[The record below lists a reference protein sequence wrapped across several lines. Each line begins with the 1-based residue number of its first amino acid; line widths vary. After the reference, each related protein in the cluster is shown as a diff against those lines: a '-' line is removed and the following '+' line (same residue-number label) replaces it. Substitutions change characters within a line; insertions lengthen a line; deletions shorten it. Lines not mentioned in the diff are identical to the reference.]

1 MKRLPPIPALAVC
14 ITLLPSSLH
23 GQSEPVKT
31 LQTLTVYGESEDDGI
46 IQNPFPDA
54 VEGQKIFAG
63 KRATVIDLDALP
75 KVQANNY
82 RQALAMTPGL
92 LYSEETTP
100 LVSLGFRGIGTPDRA
115 QFLQVLKDGI
125 PIHCDPFGYPEAYY
139 TPPLDVV
146 DRIEFIRGGGGLM
159 YGSQPAGVLNY
170 VTHMPVA
177 DRPAA
182 FRTQNIFGSFGFYSN
197 YTSFSGTSG
206 NTGYYGYYN
215 HRQSDGFRDA
225 NSQYRLDGGLIK
237 LAQAFSKDTRL
248 VLSLDL
254 YDETHGEPG
263 GLSLD
268 DWKKNPNQISRPNDH
283 FALSRYAISAD
294 LQHHVQTGTDLSVKT
309 WFAYMDRQSWRQ
321 QGGSFGIK
329 PENNPDPKVAGFFA
343 YNKIEHQRFYS
354 FGFEPRIRH
363 DWEAFGGNH
372 TLTAGFQI
380 YQLHSPREDR
390 EGQTPTALAGI
401 LRNSKSFNAQDTDR
415 DVTYLS
421 AFAENKFTWGDIS
434 ITPGIRFER
443 IRQSVDSKT
452 WKRTDENA
460 LTGVGSLETDSV
472 TKTDHQPLL
481 GLGVAYELPRQQQLY
496 INVSQSYRPTIFSQ
510 SIVAAPGTT
519 TTDASPCIGWS
530 YEIGSRGRPL
540 PWLIYDT
547 SLFVVDLDN
556 RFGLISGQL
565 GSVGRTINYGWD
577 ISTQVDLIGIASE
590 LTGRNLNAKFG
601 NLNLYASA
609 TILEA
614 EIYGGINPT
623 TKLSNDGV
631 TPMYAPNYMV
641 RTGLI
646 YGIQKAKI
654 SFLGTMVGQ
663 HKASDDNAPKFVVP
677 SYVTWDLTA
686 EIPVTKRVSVMAGV
700 NNVFDKQYYSRITTA
715 GIDPSYG
722 RNVYAGFSLQF

>member
-1 MKRLPPIPALAVC
+1 MKRPK
-14 ITLLPSSLH
+14 SSLP
-23 GQSEPVKT
+23 QILLCSVILPAQVFAQAPQAAPTRT
-31 LQTLTVYGESEDDGI
+31 LETLTVYGESEDDGI
-46 IQNPFPDA
+46 IQNPFPEA
-54 VEGQKIFAG
+54 VEGQNIFAG

-159 YGSQPAGVLNY
+159 YGAQPAGVLNY
-170 VTHMPVA
+170 VTHMPVT
-177 DRPAA
+177 DRPAS
-182 FRTQNIFGSFGFYSN
+182 FRTQNIFGSFGLYSN

-248 VLSLDL
+248 VLSVDL
-254 YDETHGEPG
+254 YEETHGEPG
-263 GLSLD
+263 GLTLP
-268 DWKKNPNQISRPNDH
+268 DWRKNPHQISRPNDH
-283 FALSRYAISAD
+283 FALSRYALSAD
-294 LQHHVQTGTDLSVKT
+294 LQHHIQTGTDISIKT
-309 WFAYMDRQSWRQ
+309 WVAYLDRQSWRQ
-321 QGGSFGIK
+321 QGGGFGTL
-329 PENNPDPKVAGFFA
+329 PTGLF
-343 YNKIEHQRFYS
+343 NKIEHQTFYS

-363 DWEAFGGNH
+363 DWEALGGNH
-372 TLTAGFQI
+372 TLAAGFQI
-380 YQLHSPREDR
+380 YKLHSPRKDR
-390 EGQTPTALAGI
+390 EGQTPTALSGI
-401 LRNSKSFNAQDTDR
+401 LTGSSSFDTEDTNR
-415 DVTYLS
+415 DVNYAS
-421 AFAENKFTWGDIS
+421 IFAENKFTWGNLS

-443 IRQSVDSKT
+443 IQQSVESEKWVRSTTSIKKSD
-452 WKRTDENA
+452 
-460 LTGVGSLETDSV
+460 V

-481 GLGVAYELPRQQQLY
+481 GLGIAYELPRQQQLY

-530 YEIGSRGRPL
+530 YEIGGRGRPV

-556 RFGLISGQL
+556 RFGVAANKLT
-565 GSVGRTINYGWD
+565 SVGRSINYGWD
-577 ISTQVDLIGIASE
+577 ASTQIDLIGVAGQV
-590 LTGRNLNAKFG
+590 TGRNLNEKLG
-601 NLNLYASA
+601 NLNFYTSVTL
-609 TILEA
+609 LEA
-614 EIYGGINPT
+614 QLYGGP
-623 TKLSNDGV
+623 NDGK
-631 TPMYAPNYMV
+631 TPAFAPKYMI

-646 YGIQKAKI
+646 YGIEKAKV
-654 SFLGTMVGQ
+654 SFLGTLMAN
-663 HKASDDNAPKFVVP
+663 HNAADDAAPDRNIP

-700 NNVFDKQYYSRITTA
+700 NNVFDKQYYSRITSA
-715 GIDPSYG
+715 GVDPSYG

>member
-1 MKRLPPIPALAVC
+1 MKHSKFSLQHLLCAVILPAHAFAQAPQAATPR
-14 ITLLPSSLH
+14 TL
-23 GQSEPVKT
+23 E
-31 LQTLTVYGESEDDGI
+31 TLTVYGESENDGI
-46 IQNPFPDA
+46 IQNPFPEA
-54 VEGQKIFAG
+54 VEGQNIFAG

-146 DRIEFIRGGGGLM
+146 DRIEFIRGGGALM

-177 DRPAA
+177 DRPAS
-182 FRTQNIFGSFGFYSN
+182 FRTQNIFGSFGLYSN

-248 VLSLDL
+248 ILSVDL
-254 YDETHGEPG
+254 YEETHGEPG
-263 GLSLD
+263 GLTLD
-268 DWKKNPNQISRPNDH
+268 NWRKNPNQITRRTDH

-294 LQHHVQTGTDLSVKT
+294 LQHHIQTGTDLSVKT
-309 WFAYMDRQSWRQ
+309 WFAYLSRKSWRQ
-321 QGGSFGIK
+321 QGGSFGTT
-329 PENNPDPKVAGFFA
+329 PTGAASD
-343 YNKIEHQRFYS
+343 YNKIEDQRFYS

-363 DWEAFGGNH
+363 DWEALGGNH
-372 TLTAGFQI
+372 TLAAGFQL
-380 YQLHSPREDR
+380 YKLHSPREDL
-390 EGQTPTALAGI
+390 EGQTPTALTGI
-401 LRNSKSFNAQDTDR
+401 LRGSTSFDAEDANR
-415 DVTYLS
+415 DVTYAS
-421 AFAENKFTWGDIS
+421 IFAENKFTWGDLS

-443 IRQSVDSKT
+443 IRQSVESEKWIRSSTSIKKSD
-452 WKRTDENA
+452 
-460 LTGVGSLETDSV
+460 V

-481 GLGVAYELPRQQQLY
+481 GLGIAYELPRQQQLY
-496 INVSQSYRPTIFSQ
+496 VNISQSYRPTIFSQ
-510 SIVAAPGTT
+510 SMVAAPGTT
-519 TTDASPCIGWS
+519 ATDASPCIGWS
-530 YEIGSRGRPL
+530 YEIGGRGRPL
-540 PWLIYDT
+540 PWLTYDT
-547 SLFVVDLDN
+547 SFFVVDLDN
-556 RFGLISGQL
+556 RFGVANNKLT
-565 GSVGRTINYGWD
+565 SVGRSINYGWD
-577 ISTQVDLIGIASE
+577 ASTQIDLIGVAGQI
-590 LTGRNLNAKFG
+590 TGRNLNEKLG
-601 NLNLYASA
+601 NLNLYTSV
-609 TILEA
+609 TLLEA
-614 EIYGGINPT
+614 ALYGGP
-623 TKLSNDGV
+623 NDGK
-631 TPMYAPNYMV
+631 TPAFAPKYMI

-646 YGIQKAKI
+646 YGFQKAKV
-654 SFLGTMVGQ
+654 SFLGTLMAN
-663 HKASDDNAPKFVVP
+663 HNAADDAAPDREIP
-677 SYVTWDLTA
+677 SYITWDLTT

-700 NNVFDKQYYSRITTA
+700 NNVFDKQYYSRITSA

>member
-1 MKRLPPIPALAVC
+1 MNRPPLIPAIAVC
-14 ITLLPSSLH
+14 ITLIPSSLH

-31 LQTLTVYGESEDDGI
+31 LETLTVYGESEDDGI

-237 LAQAFSKDTRL
+237 LAQAFSKDTRI

-263 GLSLD
+263 GLSLA
-268 DWKKNPNQISRPNDH
+268 DWKKNPNQISRPNDR

-321 QGGSFGIK
+321 QGGGFGIK

-343 YNKIEHQRFYS
+343 YNKIEHQKFYS
-354 FGFEPRIRH
+354 AGFEPRIRH
-363 DWEAFGGNH
+363 DWESLGGTH
-372 TLTAGFQI
+372 TLTGGFQI
-380 YQLHSPREDR
+380 YRLHSPRQDR
-390 EGQTPTALAGI
+390 EGQTATALAGI
-401 LRNSKSFNAQDTDR
+401 LNGSTTFDTEDTDR
-415 DVTYLS
+415 NVTYAS
-421 AFAENKFTWGDIS
+421 VFAENKFTWGDLS

-443 IRQSVDSKT
+443 IRQTVDSDKWQRDLDADGKATGTGTIGKT
-452 WKRTDENA
+452 Q
-460 LTGVGSLETDSV
+460 V

-481 GLGVAYELPRQQQLY
+481 GLGIAYELPRQQQIY

-519 TTDASPCIGWS
+519 KTDASPCIGWS

-547 SLFVVDLDN
+547 SFFVVDLDN
-556 RFGLISGQL
+556 RFGVTKNQL
-565 GSVGRTINYGWD
+565 TSVGRSINYGWD
-577 ISTQVDLIGIASE
+577 ASTQVDLIGIAGQI
-590 LTGRNLNAKFG
+590 TGHNLNEKLG
-601 NLNLYASA
+601 NLNLYTSV
-609 TILEA
+609 TLLEA
-614 EIYGGINPT
+614 QLYGGA
-623 TKLSNDGV
+623 NDGK
-631 TPMYAPNYMV
+631 TPAFAPKYMI

-646 YGIQKAKI
+646 YGFQKAKI
-654 SFLGTMVGQ
+654 SFLGTLMAK
-663 HKASDDNAPKFVVP
+663 HNAADDAAVDREIP
-677 SYVTWDLTA
+677 SFVTWDLTT

-700 NNVFDKQYYSRITTA
+700 NNVFDKQYYSRITSA

-722 RNVYAGFSLQF
+722 RNVYAGFSVQF

>member
-1 MKRLPPIPALAVC
+1 MAMKYPKSFLPQVLLCAVILPAQIFAQTPQAATAR
-14 ITLLPSSLH
+14 TLD
-23 GQSEPVKT
+23 
-31 LQTLTVYGESEDDGI
+31 TLTVYGESENDGI
-46 IQNPFPDA
+46 IQNPFPEA
-54 VEGQKIFAG
+54 VEGQNIFAG

-146 DRIEFIRGGGGLM
+146 DRIEFIRGGGALM
-159 YGSQPAGVLNY
+159 YGAQPAGVLNY

-182 FRTQNIFGSFGFYSN
+182 FRTQNIFGSFGLYSN

-237 LAQAFSKDTRL
+237 LTQAFSKDTRL
-248 VLSLDL
+248 VLSVDL
-254 YDETHGEPG
+254 YEETHGEPG
-263 GLSLD
+263 GLTLA
-268 DWKKNPNQISRPNDH
+268 DWRKNPNQISRPNDH

-294 LQHHVQTGTDLSVKT
+294 LQHHIQTGTDLSVKT
-309 WFAYMDRQSWRQ
+309 WFAYMSRESWRQ
-321 QGGSFGIK
+321 QGGGFGTRPSGLK
-329 PENNPDPKVAGFFA
+329 SAF
-343 YNKIEHQRFYS
+343 NKIEDQRFYS

-363 DWEAFGGNH
+363 DWEGLGGTH

-390 EGQTPTALAGI
+390 EGQTPTALSGI
-401 LRNSKSFNAQDTDR
+401 LNNSKSFNAQDTDR
-415 DVTYLS
+415 NVAYLS
-421 AFAENKFTWGDIS
+421 AFAENKFSWGDLS

-452 WKRTDENA
+452 WKRSDETS
-460 LTGVGSLETDSV
+460 LTGAGALSTDSV

-481 GLGVAYELPRQQQLY
+481 GLGIAYELPRQQQIY
-496 INVSQSYRPTIFSQ
+496 ANISQSYRPTIFSQ

-540 PWLIYDT
+540 PWLTYDT

-556 RFGLISGQL
+556 RFGLIGGVL

-577 ISTQVDLIGIASE
+577 ASTQVDLIGIAGQ
-590 LTGRNLNAKFG
+590 LKGRDLNATFG
-601 NLNLYASA
+601 NLNLYTSV
-609 TILEA
+609 TLLEA
-614 EIYGGINPT
+614 EIYGGISPV
-623 TKLSNDGV
+623 TKRSNDGV

-646 YGIQKAKI
+646 YGIQKTKL
-654 SFLGTMVGQ
+654 SFLGTMVGK
-663 HKASDDNAPKFVVP
+663 HKASDDNDSKFAIP
-677 SYVTWDLTA
+677 SYITWDLTA

-700 NNVFDKQYYSRITTA
+700 NNVFDKQYYSRITSA

>member
-1 MKRLPPIPALAVC
+1 MKHSK
-14 ITLLPSSLH
+14 SSLAQVLLCAAILPAH
-23 GQSEPVKT
+23 VFAQAPQSSAPRT
-31 LQTLTVYGESEDDGI
+31 LDTLTVYGESENDGI
-46 IQNPFPDA
+46 IQNPFPEA
-54 VEGQKIFAG
+54 VEGQNIFAG

-146 DRIEFIRGGGGLM
+146 DRIEFIRGGGALM
-159 YGSQPAGVLNY
+159 YGAQPAGVLNY

-182 FRTQNIFGSFGFYSN
+182 FRTQNIFGSFGLYSN

-248 VLSLDL
+248 VLSVDL
-254 YDETHGEPG
+254 YEETHGEPG
-263 GLSLD
+263 GLTLAN
-268 DWKKNPNQISRPNDH
+268 WRKNPNQISRPNDH

-294 LQHHVQTGTDLSVKT
+294 LQHHIQTGTDLSVKT
-309 WFAYMDRQSWRQ
+309 WFAYMSRKSWRQ
-321 QGGSFGIK
+321 QGGGFGTL
-329 PENNPDPKVAGFFA
+329 PTSPNNA
-343 YNKIEHQRFYS
+343 YNKIEDQRFYS

-363 DWEAFGGNH
+363 DWEALGGNH
-372 TLTAGFQI
+372 TLAAGFQV
-380 YQLHSPREDR
+380 YKLHSPREDR

-401 LRNSKSFNAQDTDR
+401 LRGSNSFDAEDTNR
-415 DVTYLS
+415 DVTYAS
-421 AFAENKFTWGDIS
+421 VFAENKFTWGDLS

-443 IRQSVDSKT
+443 IRQSVDSEKWVRST
-452 WKRTDENA
+452 SSIRN
-460 LTGVGSLETDSV
+460 SSV

-481 GLGVAYELPRQQQLY
+481 GLGIAYELPRQQQLY
-496 INVSQSYRPTIFSQ
+496 ANISQSYRPTIFSQ
-510 SIVAAPGTT
+510 SMVAAPGTT
-519 TTDASPCIGWS
+519 ATDASPCIGWS

-556 RFGLISGQL
+556 RFGIVANKLT
-565 GSVGRTINYGWD
+565 SVGRSINYGWD
-577 ISTQVDLIGIASE
+577 ASTQVDLIGVAGQM
-590 LTGRNLNAKFG
+590 TGRNLNEKLG
-601 NLNLYASA
+601 NLNLYTSV
-609 TILEA
+609 TLLEA
-614 EIYGGINPT
+614 QLYGGP
-623 TKLSNDGV
+623 NDGK
-631 TPMYAPNYMV
+631 TPAFAPKYMI

-646 YGIQKAKI
+646 YGIEKAKV
-654 SFLGTMVGQ
+654 SFLGTLMAD
-663 HKASDDNAPKFVVP
+663 HNAADDAAADRKIP
-677 SYVTWDLTA
+677 SYITWDLTA

-700 NNVFDKQYYSRITTA
+700 NNVFDKQYYSRITSA